1 MRQMK
6 ADEEE
11 RRDRAIRAKLAPHR
25 AEHLIKTLHKKN
37 DTGDSARNPSDAV
50 YSNPLKGEQAMLH
63 VSLSHDDLVVH
74 PIWCDPN
81 HCIPADPTMVDDR
94 RLHQSIIGKVAA
106 TEGKDLDVTL
116 VKFEDREPAVI
127 VGDVELNADGIDNL
141 VNLLFGARWDLTYAG
156 GEA

>member
-1 MRQMK
+1 MSIYDVPV
-6 ADEEE
+6 ADTKFFPVSG
-11 RRDRAIRAKLAPHR
+11 DMM
-25 AEHLIKTLHKKN
+25 TLMTTHKKN
-37 DTGDSARNPSDAV
+37 DTGDSAKNPSDAV
-50 YSNPLKGEQAMLH
+50 NSNPLKGEQAMLH

-81 HCIPADPTMVDDR
+81 HCIAPDPMLRDDR

-106 TEGKDLDVTL
+106 TEGKDLEVSL

-127 VGDVELNADGIDNL
+127 VGDVELDTDGIDEL

-156 GEA
+156 KVD